1 MFISHGLFDG
11 YLWVRNI
18 FLRIPVSSIL
28 AIRGAHNFLL
38 FSIKLYRVNKYMKIS
53 GIHSS

>member
-18 FLRIPVSSIL
+18 FLRIPMSSIL